1 MKNQTKK
8 VSIGTIIL
16 TYNEEIHIERCI
28 ENAKRFSEQI
38 YVIDSFSTDNT
49 VAIAKGLGAK
59 VLQNKWEN
67 NHAKQLNWGL
77 ENANFQTDWILR
89 LDADEY
95 LTDELIDEIKEK
107 LPTLEENITGVVL
120 PRGNY
125 FLGRKITK
133 GVGVV
138 NLLRLFR
145 RDKAFCED
153 RHMDEHMVLKEG
165 VSIEFSNNMVDNNLN
180 NLTLWTTKH
189 NGYSNREASD
199 LLSLKYGLE
208 NKQNNTDE
216 KLTKQAG
223 VKRNW
228 KKKYA
233 NMPLF
238 WRVAAYFCYRYFLK
252 GGFLEGKE
260 GFLWHFLQGF
270 WYRMLVD
277 AKIYQIE
284 KECEGNKDKIIR
296 YLEENYQIKI

>member
-8 VSIGTIIL
+8 VSIGTMIL
-16 TYNEEIHIERCI
+16 TYNEEIHIKRCI
-28 ENAKRFSEQI
+28 ENAKKFSEQI

-49 VAIAKGLGAK
+49 VAIAKGLGAE

-67 NHAKQLNWGL
+67 NYAKQLNWGL

-95 LTDELIDEIKEK
+95 LTDELINEIKEK

-133 GVGVV
+133 GIGVV
-138 NLLRLFR
+138 KLLRLFR
-145 RDKAFCED
+145 KDKAFCED
-153 RHMDEHMVLKEG
+153 RFMDEHMVLKEG
-165 VSIEFSNNMVDNNLN
+165 VSTEFSNNMVDNNLN
-180 NLTLWTTKH
+180 NLAWWTAKH
-189 NGYSNREASD
+189 NGYSNREATD
-199 LLSLKYGLE
+199 LLSLKYDLVK
-208 NKQNNTDE
+208 KQNNTDE
-216 KLTKQAG
+216 QLTKQAKK
-223 VKRNW
+223 KRKL

-238 WRVAAYFCYRYFLK
+238 WRVVAYFCYRYFLK

-270 WYRMLVD
+270 WHRMLTD
-277 AKIYQIE
+277 AKVYQIE
-284 KECEGNKDKIIR
+284 KECQGDKYKIKK
-296 YLEENYQIKI
+296 YLEENYQIKL